1 MPIASEAF
9 LFIDSDLLVF
19 NKPAGLG
26 VLPDGYD
33 PSLPHVRSLLEPQL
47 GRLWIVHRL
56 DKATS
61 GALLLARTASAHRS
75 LNTQFEQ
82 GRVEKVYH
90 ALVKG
95 DIPWE
100 EKTVNLPLRPNGDR
114 RHRTVVDNQR
124 GKSARTELR
133 VLQRFQGYALLEAR
147 PRTGRTHQIR
157 AHLASIGLPLMGD
170 VLYGGPPALL
180 LSDLVPGISRG
191 EDDQPL
197 IARPALHARS
207 IGFQHPAR
215 EERLSV
221 EAPYAQDFEVA
232 VWQCR
237 LHLAEG

>member
-1 MPIASEAF
+1 VPVVSED
-9 LFIDSDLLVF
+9 LLYIDSVLLVF

-56 DKATS
+56 DKDTS
-61 GALLLARTASAHRS
+61 GALLLARTAAAHRS

-114 RHRTVVDNQR
+114 RHRTVVDQER

-157 AHLASIGLPLMGD
+157 AHLAAIGLPLVGD
-170 VLYGGPPALL
+170 ALYGGPSTLY
-180 LSDLVPGISRG
+180 LSDLSPGLSR
-191 EDDQPL
+191 EAEEQPL
-197 IARPALHARS
+197 IAHPALHARS
-207 IGFQHPAR
+207 IGFPHPASG
-215 EERLSV
+215 EMLYI
-221 EAPYAQDFEVA
+221 EAPYPADFDLTV
-232 VWQCR
+232 QHCLPR
-237 LHLAEG
+237 